1 MDVSH
6 FGKLLADYSG
16 KNIEKEI
23 ERIRGGV
30 ENDEKRE
37 KAVIESMA
45 EKFMNIDD
53 LEGKSM
59 TIMVMSAYAEGK
71 AAGKAEERRRWEQK
85 EAVAAV

>member
-1 MDVSH
+1 MTR
-6 FGKLLADYSG
+6 
-16 KNIEKEI
+16 NEK
-23 ERIRGGV
+23 
-30 ENDEKRE
+30 

-85 EAVAAV
+85 EAVATPRHNGGAVHSRSMRAKKKDNHCSGRPCID

>member
-1 MDVSH
+1 MNIGRILPTEAAAILNVSPQ
-6 FGKLLADYSG
+6 FVRVAMQQGKLPIG
-16 KNIEKEI
+16 T
-23 ERIRGGV
+23 
-30 ENDEKRE
+30 
-37 KAVIESMA
+37 VIESMA

>member
-1 MDVSH
+1 MTRS
-6 FGKLLADYSG
+6 
-16 KNIEKEI
+16 EK
-23 ERIRGGV
+23 
-30 ENDEKRE
+30 

-71 AAGKAEERRRWEQK
+71 AAGKAEERRRCPLCSPCSICRCSHRIL
-85 EAVAAV
+85 AGNRTADSR

>member
-1 MDVSH
+1 MTR
-6 FGKLLADYSG
+6 
-16 KNIEKEI
+16 NEK
-23 ERIRGGV
+23 
-30 ENDEKRE
+30 

-71 AAGKAEERRRWEQK
+71 AGNICGTTACMSIHTTRQSCRE
-85 EAVAAV
+85 